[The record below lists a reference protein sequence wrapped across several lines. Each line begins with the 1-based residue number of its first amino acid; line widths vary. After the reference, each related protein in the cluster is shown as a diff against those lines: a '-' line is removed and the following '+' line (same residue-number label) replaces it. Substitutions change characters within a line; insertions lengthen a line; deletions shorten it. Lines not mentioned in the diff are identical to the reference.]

1 MVEVNVF
8 SNTVL
13 FLIQIN
19 IDNKTEKAAILEQEL
34 KSTED
39 RLLKTEEAL
48 TEARK
53 KLR

>member
-1 MVEVNVF
+1 MLF
-8 SNTVL
+8 SDTVL
-13 FLIQIN
+13 FLIQIS
-19 IDNKTEKAAILEQEL
+19 IDNKTEKAAVLEQDL
-34 KSTED
+34 KATEG